1 MNKDPKPISETSKRP
16 AAGRKNPTEG
26 AADQAASGRLSKRAL
41 GASERREAIV
51 AAGLEEFTARGFAAT
66 RLDDVAKRAGVAKGT
81 IYLHFKDKEALFQEL
96 VRTALVPLI
105 ARLSNPPTTMGGSV
119 RGMMEGFADM
129 LAREVVGTKRGEIV
143 RLIISEGTRF
153 PELAE
158 FYYREVVAHG
168 IAGMRKLVEYGI
180 ARGEIRHEALLQFP
194 QLVIAPAILS
204 IVWQA
209 LFGTIAPLDTQAMLR
224 VHLDLIF
231 SERSAP

>member
-1 MNKDPKPISETSKRP
+1 MDEAPKARATGRWGSGEERASIAPGRP
-16 AAGRKNPTEG
+16 
-26 AADQAASGRLSKRAL
+26 SKRAR

-51 AAGLEEFTARGFAAT
+51 AAALEEFTARGFAAT

-105 ARLSNPPTTMGGSV
+105 ARLSNPPTMGGSV

-168 IAGMRKLVEYGI
+168 VAGMRKLVEYGI
-180 ARGEIRHEALLQFP
+180 ARGEIRNEGLLQFP

-204 IVWQA
+204 IIWQA
-209 LFGTIAPLDTQAMLR
+209 LFGKIAPLDTEAMLH

-231 SERSAP
+231 TERSTP

>member
-1 MNKDPKPISETSKRP
+1 MSKDRKSISEASKLR
-16 AAGRKNPTEG
+16 AAGQEG
-26 AADQAASGRLSKRAL
+26 SGEGHASAASRRPSKRAV

-51 AAGLEEFTARGFAAT
+51 ASALEEFTARGFAAT

-105 ARLSNPPTTMGGSV
+105 ARLSSPPTMGGSV

-129 LAREVVGTKRGEIV
+129 LAHEVVGTKRGEIV

-153 PELAE
+153 PELAD

-180 ARGEIRHEALLQFP
+180 ARGEIQNDGLLQFP

-209 LFGTIAPLDTQAMLR
+209 LFGRIAPLDTKAMLH

>member
-1 MNKDPKPISETSKRP
+1 MSKQPKPPTQPSTPSPTERQRSSGRGEASGSKRP
-16 AAGRKNPTEG
+16 
-26 AADQAASGRLSKRAL
+26 SKRAL

-51 AAGLEEFTARGFAAT
+51 AAALEEFTARGFAAT

-105 ARLSNPPTTMGGSV
+105 ARLSNPPTMGGSV

-129 LAREVVGTKRGEIV
+129 LAHEVVGTKRGEIV

-153 PELAE
+153 PELAD

-168 IAGMRKLVEYGI
+168 IAGMRRLVEYGV
-180 ARGEIRHEALLQFP
+180 ARGEIQNKGLLEFP

-209 LFGTIAPLDTQAMLR
+209 LFGKIAPLDTKAMLH

>member
-1 MNKDPKPISETSKRP
+1 MKN
-16 AAGRKNPTEG
+16 AGRKPVGRTATPS
-26 AADQAASGRLSKRAL
+26 AAGDKAHSADHVAPKRPSKRAV

-51 AAGLEEFTARGFAAT
+51 AAGLDEFTARGFAAT

-105 ARLSNPPTTMGGSV
+105 ARLSNPPMMGGSV
-119 RGMMEGFADM
+119 RAMMEGFTDM

-168 IAGMRKLVEYGI
+168 VSGIRKLVEYGI
-180 ARGEIRHEALLQFP
+180 ARGEVRHEALLQFP

-204 IVWQA
+204 IVWQG
-209 LFGTIAPLDTQAMLR
+209 LFGKIAPLDTKAMLR

>member
-1 MNKDPKPISETSKRP
+1 MGKDPKAAPEPVRPPATESKTSVRGADGQV
-16 AAGRKNPTEG
+16 AAGRP
-26 AADQAASGRLSKRAL
+26 SKRAV

-51 AAGLEEFTARGFAAT
+51 AAALEQFTARGFAAT

-81 IYLHFKDKEALFQEL
+81 IYLHFDDKEALFQEL

-105 ARLSNPPTTMGGSV
+105 ARLSNPPAVGGSV
-119 RGMMEGFADM
+119 RSMMEGVADM
-129 LAREVVGTKRGEIV
+129 LAHEVVGTKRGEIV

-168 IAGMRKLVEYGI
+168 VAAMRKLVEYGI
-180 ARGEIRHEALLQFP
+180 ARGEIRNEKLLQFP

-204 IVWQA
+204 IVWQG
-209 LFGTIAPLDTQAMLR
+209 LFGKISPLDTRAMLH

-231 SERSAP
+231 NERSEP

>member
-1 MNKDPKPISETSKRP
+1 MSRRP
-16 AAGRKNPTEG
+16 
-26 AADQAASGRLSKRAL
+26 SKRAV

-51 AAGLEEFTARGFAAT
+51 AAALEEFTARGFAAT

-105 ARLSNPPTTMGGSV
+105 ARLSNPPTMGGSV
-119 RGMMEGFADM
+119 RGMMEGFADT
-129 LAREVVGTKRGEIV
+129 LAHEVIGTKRGEIV

-153 PELAE
+153 PELAD

-168 IAGMRKLVEYGI
+168 IAGMHRLVEYGI
-180 ARGEIRHEALLQFP
+180 ARGEIRNEGLLQFP

-209 LFGTIAPLDTQAMLR
+209 LFGTIAPLDTKAMLR

-231 SERSAP
+231 SERSTP

>member
-1 MNKDPKPISETSKRP
+1 MNNTGRKSVRETAASS
-16 AAGRKNPTEG
+16 AAGDG
-26 AADQAASGRLSKRAL
+26 AHGADQAVPKRPSKRAL

-51 AAGLEEFTARGFAAT
+51 AAGLEEFAARGFAAT

-105 ARLSNPPTTMGGSV
+105 ARLSNPPTMGGSV

-129 LAREVVGTKRGEIV
+129 LAHEVVGTKRGEIV

-168 IAGMRKLVEYGI
+168 IGGMRKLVEYGI

-194 QLVIAPAILS
+194 QLVVAPAILS

-209 LFGTIAPLDTQAMLR
+209 LFGKIAPLDTQAMLR